1 MRLEENHMRLEENH
15 MRRHICMHRATCAW
29 AIVLGLVVLI
39 MAGPASAQPVDI
51 PPTWGGDLWYRPR
64 LTGNWGGLR
73 DELGK
78 KGVVLDIDL
87 LQTLQGVAS
96 GGRNQ
101 VATYWG
107 LAEYTLNVDTQKLGL
122 WPGGFLRVQGLS
134 TFGQNVN
141 NASGALI
148 SPNMISLLPQ
158 PGGATTGLTNLTF
171 LQFLSKHFGVILG
184 KMSLLGGDDNA
195 FAHDYHS
202 TFMNMGL
209 DYNQTLALVPFTA
222 YGGGFVIL
230 PWDGAVLS
238 VSALDPSGAATNNDI
253 SDAFNDGV
261 LVAAEGRVTI
271 KPFGLV
277 GHQLLGGVWS
287 NKERLSLEQDPSN
300 LARLLLTQRFSRLA
314 DPGPAL
320 ERLLERFF
328 PSLLVP
334 TQPIN
339 RVNYTWSVYYNF
351 DQYLWSPEGVS
362 DRGIGVFF
370 RFGASDGVANP
381 IKYAY
386 NVGIGAK
393 GLLPWRPCDNFGIGW
408 ARTELSDNFVPFL
421 RQQLRLGFGPEDAIE
436 LYYNAAITPW
446 FNAALDLQ
454 IIDQASE
461 RRLNASGSQLRD
473 MNTAVV
479 LGLRVYARF

>member
-1 MRLEENHMRLEENH
+1 MRLKENHMRLKENH

-29 AIVLGLVVLI
+29 AIVLGLVVLV

-51 PPTWGGDLWYRPR
+51 PPTWGGDFWYRPR

-78 KGVVLDIDL
+78 QGVVLDIDL

-107 LAEYTLNVDTQKLGL
+107 TAEYTLNVDTQKLGL

-134 TFGQNVN
+134 SFGQNIN
-141 NASGALI
+141 NASGALN

-158 PGGATTGLTNLTF
+158 PGDTTSALMNLTF
-171 LQFLSKHFGVILG
+171 MQFLSKHFGVLVG
-184 KMSLLGGDDNA
+184 KINTLGGDDNA

-202 TFMNMGL
+202 TFMNITL
-209 DYNQTLALVPFTA
+209 DFNAALVLSPLSA
-222 YGGGFVIL
+222 YGGSLVIL
-230 PWDGAVLS
+230 PWEGS
-238 VSALDPSGAATNNDI
+238 VFTVSVIDPSGSATNNDI
-253 SDAFNDGV
+253 SDAFQDGV

-287 NKERLSLEQDPSN
+287 NKERTSLEQDPSN
-300 LARLLLTQRFSRLA
+300 IARLLLTNQFPRLA
-314 DPGPAL
+314 DPGPVL
-320 ERLLERFF
+320 TQLLQRFF

-334 TQPIN
+334 TQPLN
-339 RVNYTWSVYYNF
+339 RVDYTWSVYYNF
-351 DQYLWSPEGVS
+351 DQYLWSPEGAP

-381 IKYAY
+381 FKYAY

-393 GLLPWRPCDNFGIGW
+393 GLWSWRPCDNFGIGW

-421 RQQLRLGFGPEDAIE
+421 RQQLRLGLGQENAIE
-436 LYYNAAITPW
+436 MYYNAALTPW
-446 FNAALDLQ
+446 LGAALDLQ
-454 IIDQASE
+454 IIEQALE
-461 RRLNASGSQLRD
+461 RTLDASGRGLRD

-479 LGLRVYARF
+479 LGLRVYSRF